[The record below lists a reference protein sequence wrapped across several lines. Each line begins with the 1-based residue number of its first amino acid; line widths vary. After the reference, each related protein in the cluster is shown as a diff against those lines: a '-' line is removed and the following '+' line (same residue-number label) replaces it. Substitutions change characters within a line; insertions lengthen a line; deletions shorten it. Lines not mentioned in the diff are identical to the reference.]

1 MSMEFVAIISASIAL
16 AGLIITG
23 QNGLRRELQGQRKEM
38 QEQGISLAKEIKEQ
52 RKEMQEQGIRLEKK
66 IQEQGN
72 RLEKKIQEQGKE
84 IEGVKIEVAALKA
97 TVDTYFRVRVDPPLQ
112 SAVAE
117 TPEDYD
123 AD

>member
-1 MSMEFVAIISASIAL
+1 MSIEITIIVTIISASIAL
-16 AGLIITG
+16 AGLIITV
-23 QNGLRRELQGQRKEM
+23 QNGLRRELQK
-38 QEQGISLAKEIKEQ
+38 Q

-66 IQEQGN
+66 IQEQG
-72 RLEKKIQEQGKE
+72 KG
-84 IEGVKIEVAALKA
+84 IEGLKIEVAALKA

>member
-1 MSMEFVAIISASIAL
+1 MSIEITIIVTIISASIAL
-16 AGLIITG
+16 AGLIITV
-23 QNGLRRELQGQRKEM
+23 QNGLRRELQKQRKEM
-38 QEQGISLAKEIKEQ
+38 QEQGISLGKEIKEQ

-66 IQEQGN
+66 M
-72 RLEKKIQEQGKE
+72 QEQGKG
-84 IEGVKIEVAALKA
+84 IEGLKIEVAALKA

-117 TPEDYD
+117 PPEDYD